1 MKVSLKTLKESM
13 LKDVDETDLFT
24 IEKIDRYITLIQ
36 KYRQLITA
44 INKEGITIT
53 VNNASQKFTKTHPGI
68 SDLINLNKN
77 LIMLKESIRT
87 RSINKVSNAKPQ
99 IKSLRDRIAGS
110 K

>member
-68 SDLINLNKN
+68 SDLI
-77 LIMLKESIRT
+77 
-87 RSINKVSNAKPQ
+87 
-99 IKSLRDRIAGS
+99 
-110 K
+110 

>member
-53 VNNASQKFTKTHPGI
+53 VNNASQKFT
-68 SDLINLNKN
+68 
-77 LIMLKESIRT
+77 
-87 RSINKVSNAKPQ
+87 
-99 IKSLRDRIAGS
+99 
-110 K
+110 

>member
-68 SDLINLNKN
+68 S
-77 LIMLKESIRT
+77 
-87 RSINKVSNAKPQ
+87 
-99 IKSLRDRIAGS
+99 
-110 K
+110 

>member
-53 VNNASQKFTKTHPGI
+53 VNNASQKI
-68 SDLINLNKN
+68 Y
-77 LIMLKESIRT
+77 
-87 RSINKVSNAKPQ
+87 
-99 IKSLRDRIAGS
+99 
-110 K
+110 